1 MPPVQDVV
9 DVLCA
14 AGLSLTATGQA
25 LKVTPA
31 SALTAE
37 LRELIRASKAEL
49 MCWLA
54 GENAPGADPDR
65 WCWPSSGAM
74 NGTELDCFTVR
85 LARFTDQGLSLI
97 EAEALADKL
106 VLRDRDGDDRR
117 LCLECEHLSG
127 RRCGAWQ
134 RASVGTQ
141 ALPAS
146 LLALPQRCAAF
157 DAWRT
162 EEDVAAYNTPR
173 T

>member
-9 DVLCA
+9 DVLRA

-31 SALTAE
+31 SALTVE
-37 LRELIRASKAEL
+37 LREMIRASKAEL
-49 MCWLA
+49 MGWLA
-54 GENAPGADPDR
+54 VENKPGADPDR
-65 WCWPSSGAM
+65 WCWPHSNAM
-74 NGTELDCFTVR
+74 NGTEIGRFTVR
-85 LARFTDQGLSLI
+85 LTRFTDQGLSLI

-117 LCLECEHLSG
+117 LCLECAHLSG

-134 RASVGTQ
+134 RAAVGTQ
-141 ALPAS
+141 ALPIS
-146 LLALPQRCAAF
+146 LLALSQRCAAF
-157 DAWRT
+157 DAGRT
-162 EEDVAAYNTPR
+162 KEDVAAHTPR